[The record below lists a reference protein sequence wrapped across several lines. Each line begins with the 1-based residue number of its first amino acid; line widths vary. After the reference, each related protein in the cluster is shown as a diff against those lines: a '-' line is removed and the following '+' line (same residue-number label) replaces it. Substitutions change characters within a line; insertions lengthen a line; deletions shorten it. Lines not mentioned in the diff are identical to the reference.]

1 MLYFKHAELAKR
13 FNVSLRTVHNW
24 IDATKLGKLDL
35 NLHIEGDK
43 TYVANTARNI
53 ATITK
58 VVNDRRK
65 YRNKNA
71 VKTIEPKS
79 SFYTLFS
86 KEQVYD
92 IVSNLEIHHEIPRQY
107 NYFDGGAQHWERYVE
122 RLASENT
129 ANTLTSTIKLLEIN
143 KGYIDDLL
151 RNYSRINVIDIGA
164 GNAYPVR
171 ALLGYLLE
179 QEKLGRYIALDISP
193 SMLEIAKSNINAW
206 FGDVVKFECY
216 EYDMNYDRFSGLL
229 TSEYAQSKST
239 NSVNLILLL
248 GGTLSNMRYPDNGYR
263 MIHDSMGIND
273 VLIHTSKLDT
283 ESTRRYFDFNF
294 EPGNTALSP
303 NHRLI
308 FDLLNIDDSL
318 YDIEMGYD
326 PSAKQRYI
334 RVRLKMAIVI
344 NFTLDGGE
352 REIYL
357 NKGDSV
363 LLWRAI
369 QHTIKDVTD
378 QFDRNDFYPLHVSQT
393 DDQEYVL
400 TVSRVK
406 RDR

>member
-1 MLYFKHAELAKR
+1 MLYFKHAELATQYH
-13 FNVSLRTVHNW
+13 VSLRTVHNW
-24 IDATKLGKLDL
+24 INEAKQGKLDL
-35 NLHIEGDK
+35 TLHTEGK
-43 TYVANTARNI
+43 KIYVANTARNI

-58 VVNDRRK
+58 VVSDRRK

-107 NYFDGGAQHWERYVE
+107 NYFDGGAKHWEKYVE
-122 RLASENT
+122 RLATEDT
-129 ANTLTSTIKLLEIN
+129 ANTLTSTIKLLDIN
-143 KGYIDDLL
+143 RGYIDDLL
-151 RNYSRINVIDIGA
+151 GRYSRINVIDIGV
-164 GNAYPVR
+164 GNAYPVK
-171 ALLGYLLE
+171 ALLGRLLE
-179 QEKLGRYIALDISP
+179 QGKLGRYIALDISP
-193 SMLEIAKSNINAW
+193 SMLEIAKNNIQTW
-206 FGDVVKFECY
+206 FGDTVNFESY
-216 EYDMNYDRFSGLL
+216 EYDINYDRFSGLL
-229 TSEYAQSKST
+229 SSEYAQSKST
-239 NSVNLILLL
+239 NSVNLVLLL
-248 GGTLSNMRYPDNGYR
+248 GGTLANMRYPDNGYR

-273 VLIHTSKLDT
+273 VFIHTSKLDT
-283 ESTRRYFDFNF
+283 EATRRYFDFNF
-294 EPGNTALSP
+294 EPGNTTLSP

-318 YDIEMGYD
+318 YEIEMGYD
-326 PSAKQRYI
+326 PSIRQRYI
-334 RVRLKMAIVI
+334 RVRLKVAVI
-344 NFTLDGGE
+344 IRFTLRDGE
-352 REIYL
+352 REVLL

-369 QHTIKDVTD
+369 QHTVKDVAD